1 MPWPNCL
8 EPDALATMAI
18 APPTCPQRS
27 SQTRRVS
34 AGGKTAFFGLEKNGF
49 EKINSGEKIL
59 PRQNPSKISKN
70 PPMHGYFVD
79 ILGKLLTKNCQEL
92 TVVWSIYGGFLKWWY
107 PQIIHFNRVSHY
119 KPSIFGYP
127 YYWKHPYMSI
137 HHTIDQVFLYEWWHL
152 GRGPPT
158 EDAIFSH
165 QHDGI
170 TFLVG
175 NPYQNL
181 YLPLLLVGG

>member
-1 MPWPNCL
+1 MYDQPRGPCFFHGSIQRPRCRGPTAWSLTLWPQWRSL
-8 EPDALATMAI
+8 RQLARNA
-18 APPTCPQRS
+18 AHRLGGCRL
-27 SQTRRVS
+27 
-34 AGGKTAFFGLEKNGF
+34 GGKPAFLGLEKNGF
-49 EKINSGEKIL
+49 EKINSGEKNL

-92 TVVWSIYGGFLKWWY
+92 TVVWSIYGGFLEWWY

-137 HHTIDQVFLYEWWHL
+137 HHTIDQVFLYE
-152 GRGPPT
+152 
-158 EDAIFSH
+158 
-165 QHDGI
+165 
-170 TFLVG
+170 
-175 NPYQNL
+175 
-181 YLPLLLVGG
+181 